1 MQVKF
6 NWIKFKNLLSY
17 GNVETHI
24 DLASARHTIVTAK
37 NGQGK
42 SSAFLDSICYAL
54 YGKPY
59 RNIKLGQLVN
69 SINKKGLWC
78 EIEFSVGSD
87 TYRVIRGQKPNIF
100 EIYKN
105 NEIVL
110 EDAASRDYQTYLE
123 TEVLKI
129 NYKTFKQIIVIG
141 SANYVPFMN
150 LSAAERRNITEEVFD
165 IAIFSAMQDLA
176 KKGVAEYKSQVDS
189 LTYEIQVLK
198 DQIASQKELLL
209 TLTAENESKQNDID
223 AQRIA
228 CEETIAKANSRIAE
242 IDALLS
248 DGSELQEKSSQ
259 LMSAFTQV
267 KQKVTK
273 LESKIESLEEAK
285 SFYDADNCPT
295 CGQHIEETFKVEK
308 QSKVEL
314 EIADLTEKLQSASVL
329 TKTFETKLSDIQER
343 IKEYQGLV
351 YERSSLAASIRRET
365 DAIASLVR
373 SDSSESIAL
382 CKSKIKSAVEALV
395 QKTDDKNA
403 ASIQLEHYKVSVEVL
418 KDTGI
423 KAKIIAT
430 FIPMMNDLINE
441 YLQKFDMF
449 VSFELDENFNETI
462 KSRNRDTFTYNSFS
476 EGEKT
481 RIDLSILFAWRKI
494 AMARNSVSTNLLI
507 FDETLDKSLD
517 DDAVDTFVDI
527 LNTVEDSV
535 NTVVVSHRNVVPE
548 VFDRH
553 ITIEKVRDF
562 SVLSVNS

>member
-24 DLASARHTIVTAK
+24 DLASSRHTIVTAK

-110 EDAASRDYQTYLE
+110 EDAASRDYQSYLE

-165 IAIFSAMQDLA
+165 IAIFSVMQDLA

-198 DQIASQKELLL
+198 NQIASQKELLS
-209 TLTAENESKQNDID
+209 TLTAENESKQHDIES
-223 AQRIA
+223 QRA
-228 CEETIAKANSRIAE
+228 VCEDTIAKANSRIAE

-295 CGQHIEETFKVEK
+295 CGQHIEETFKLEK

-314 EIADLTEKLQSASVL
+314 EMADLKEKLQSASVL

-395 QKTDDKNA
+395 QKTEDKNT
-403 ASIQLEHYKVSVEVL
+403 ASIQLDHYKASVEVL

-517 DDAVDTFVDI
+517 DEAVDTFVDI

>member
-6 NWIKFKNLLSY
+6 HWVKFKNLLSY
-17 GNVETHI
+17 GNSETFI

-69 SINKKGLWC
+69 SINKKALLC

-87 TYRVIRGQKPNIF
+87 VYRVIRGQKPNIF

-105 NEIVL
+105 NELIL
-110 EDAASRDYQTYLE
+110 EDAASRDYQAYLE
-123 TEVLKI
+123 TDILKI

-141 SANYVPFMN
+141 SANYIPFMN

-165 IAIFSAMQDLA
+165 IAIFSVMQDLA

-198 DQIASQKELLL
+198 SQIASQKELLE
-209 TLTAENESKQNDID
+209 TLTVENESKQHDID
-223 AQRIA
+223 IQREDCTKKIKEAQDRIA
-228 CEETIAKANSRIAE
+228 A
-242 IDALLS
+242 IDEQLTGS
-248 DGSELQEKSSQ
+248 DDLQSKSSQ
-259 LMSAFTQV
+259 LSSAFSQV
-267 KQKVTK
+267 KQKIAK
-273 LESKIESLEEAK
+273 LETKIESLVESK
-285 SFYDADNCPT
+285 SFYDSDNCPT
-295 CGQHIEETFKVEK
+295 CGQGIQEDFKKTK
-308 QSKVEL
+308 QSEVQVA
-314 EIADLTEKLQSASVL
+314 IDDLSSKLTAATGMSTS
-329 TKTFETKLSDIQER
+329 FETKLESVQTALA
-343 IKEYQGLV
+343 EYQKLV
-351 YERSSLAASIRRET
+351 YERSSLASAIRRET
-365 DAIASLVR
+365 EVLNSLVKQ
-373 SDSSESIAL
+373 DSTDSIAL
-382 CKSKIKSAVEALV
+382 CKSKIKSAVESLV
-395 QKTDDKNA
+395 EKTDEKNEA
-403 ASIQLEHYKVSVEVL
+403 AKQLDHYKVSVEVL

-430 FIPMMNDLINE
+430 FIPIMNDLINE

-449 VSFELDENFNETI
+449 VLFELDENFNETI
-462 KSRNRDTFTYNSFS
+462 KSRHRDTFTYNSFS

-527 LNTVEDSV
+527 LDSVEDTV

-548 VFDRH
+548 MFDRH

-562 SVLSVNS
+562 SVLTVN